1 MNRPGARIALA
12 SMVLAALAVAA
23 PAAAHGLSARLL
35 DVRAHEMAHAAGRAR
50 SADGDGAVVASLVLG
65 LAVLALARGG
75 RRLGPQRRRRVLSLA
90 LCLVLAVFAVET
102 GVHSV
107 HHLADAGA
115 GSECSVLAATQNLTC
130 DAAAPVVIV
139 GPPRVAV
146 AAAPPRADDGP
157 QWLLHR
163 PRPGRAPPA

>member
-90 LCLVLAVFAVET
+90 LCLVLAVLAVET

-107 HHLADAGA
+107 HHLTDPRAA
-115 GSECSVLAATQNLTC
+115 SECAVLAGTQNLTG
-130 DAAAPVVIV
+130 DAPHPVVIA
-139 GPPRVAV
+139 GPPLVVVAD
-146 AAAPPRADDGP
+146 APARSGESPR
-157 QWLLHR
+157 WLLDR
-163 PRPGRAPPA
+163 PR

>member
-12 SMVLAALAVAA
+12 SMVLADLAFAA

-90 LCLVLAVFAVET
+90 LCLVLAVLAVET

-107 HHLADAGA
+107 HHLTDPRAA
-115 GSECSVLAATQNLTC
+115 SECAVLAGTQNLTG
-130 DAAAPVVIV
+130 DAPHPVVIA
-139 GPPRVAV
+139 GPPLVVVAD
-146 AAAPPRADDGP
+146 APARSGESPR
-157 QWLLHR
+157 WLLDR

>member
-75 RRLGPQRRRRVLSLA
+75 RRLRLERRRVLCLA

-107 HHLADAGA
+107 HHLSDPRAASGCA
-115 GSECSVLAATQNLTC
+115 VLAGTHNLTC
-130 DAAAPVVIV
+130 DAPHPVVIA
-139 GPPRVAV
+139 GPPLVFVAD
-146 AAAPPRADDGP
+146 APARSGESPR
-157 QWLLHR
+157 WLLDR